1 MLIEAVAAGQ
11 EISKSTIWNT
21 EISSYKLSKI
31 AAVKEELKQVP
42 TLLDEPNDVLDTV
55 FEKSVKK
62 QTTAKEK
69 KSTYELT
76 LELIE
81 QGKDVAEIASTRQV
95 SKQTINNHFV
105 YLIRSEQ
112 IQLTDVLSSKRINEL
127 ESMFEGF
134 TGTSLGPLKEKLGSK
149 ATWDELKLYQAYAQL
164 Q

>member
-1 MLIEAVAAGQ
+1 
-11 EISKSTIWNT
+11 
-21 EISSYKLSKI
+21 
-31 AAVKEELKQVP
+31 VP
-42 TLLDEPNDVLDTV
+42 SLLDDEDEVIDTI
-55 FEKSVKK
+55 FEKTVKK
-62 QTTAKEK
+62 DKGGSNK

-76 LELIE
+76 LELLE

-112 IQLTDVLSSKRINEL
+112 IQLSDVMQPKRCSEL
-127 ESMFEGF
+127 ETMFEGF
-134 TGTSLGPLKEKLGSK
+134 TGTSLGPLKEKLGAK

>member
-1 MLIEAVAAGQ
+1 
-11 EISKSTIWNT
+11 
-21 EISSYKLSKI
+21 
-31 AAVKEELKQVP
+31 
-42 TLLDEPNDVLDTV
+42 LDTV

-62 QTTAKEK
+62 QTAAKEK

-76 LELIE
+76 LELLE
-81 QGKDVAEIASTRQV
+81 QGKDVAEIASIRQV
-95 SKQTINNHFV
+95 SKQTVNNHFV

-112 IQLTDVLSSKRINEL
+112 IQLTDVLAPKRISEL

-134 TGTSLGPLKEKLGSK
+134 TGNSLGPLKEKLGSK